1 MRRIEVR
8 WGRRSRRGNASTLLA
23 GGLGLAVV
31 VGALWVFRNAA
42 PQTAPAAAP
51 PTVAVESTPVD
62 PVTDAVTIAAVAPTP
77 PSAAPA
83 VAPQLTLSEQV
94 QSHLRA
100 GEFGSAF
107 DLALTAATPAEQATL
122 LRQVAQAQVE
132 SGEFAA
138 AKRTLAKLP
147 LGFGDDAAVREAG
160 LQASLAGGSG
170 ADFTQLIDL
179 IITQTGNED
188 YGPWVTTH
196 GSGSEDP
203 SPYDSG
209 VRVDAKGVL
218 ALAAKTDR
226 DGRLASVT
234 QRARDA
240 ALNDDMSQPAEMR
253 MVSLTR
259 LERAIADRLD
269 AGKPVVESMR
279 QLAGLS
285 EIQYVFVHPE
295 QHEIVVAGPAEGWRY
310 NEQGRAV
317 AASSGRPTLQL
328 DDLVTVLRTFSRDGM
343 NIFGCSIDPKPENLQ
358 ALKDFVA
365 ASQARGPLANGQAG
379 RWAQQLQ
386 DKLGMQTVSVYGV
399 PAESRVARV
408 IVEADYRMK
417 LIGIGKLDA
426 GSQIPDYFSLLA
438 SHPEQTSGR
447 IDGLRWW
454 LTLQCQEV
462 LSSADRDA
470 YELRGSAVKCLSEN
484 EFLNS
489 QGERVHT
496 GDAEPTNR
504 QFAANFTEHYAD
516 LAQREPIF
524 ADMDGVFNLALVAAL
539 IQHDGLDRQA
549 GWDRGVFR
557 SGGQYVTARYP
568 AAKEV
573 ETVANHRVFKG
584 SEVVVQVAGGVKGD
598 LLSQLEN
605 SEARKVSPR
614 LDGVAEKS
622 QSADLPANR
631 WWWDAK

>member
-1 MRRIEVR
+1 MRRIETR
-8 WGRRSRRGNASTLLA
+8 WGQARRRGNTSTLLA
-23 GGLGLAVV
+23 GGLGLTVV
-31 VGALWVFRNAA
+31 VGAFWLFRQTTA
-42 PQTAPAAAP
+42 PTVPAAAP
-51 PTVAVESTPVD
+51 PVVAVPAA
-62 PVTDAVTIAAVAPTP
+62 PAAAVAKPVAVLAATP
-77 PSAAPA
+77 ATPAPEQSP
-83 VAPQLTLSEQV
+83 VQLTLGQQV
-94 QSHLRA
+94 AAHLQA
-100 GEFGSAF
+100 GEFGLAF
-107 DLALTAATPAEQATL
+107 DLASSTNNPAEQASL
-122 LRQVAQAQVE
+122 LRQVARAQADA
-132 SGEFAA
+132 GDAAA

-147 LGFGDDAAVREAG
+147 LGFDDEPGNASE
-160 LQASLAGGSG
+160 LQITLGGGMS
-170 ADFTQLIDL
+170 ADPTELINL
-179 IITQTGNED
+179 IVTQTGSEAD
-188 YGPWVTTH
+188 GPWVTTH

-203 SPYDSG
+203 AFFSSG

-218 ALAAKTDR
+218 ALAANSDR
-226 DGRLASVT
+226 DGRLASVSL
-234 QRARDA
+234 RARDA
-240 ALNDDMSQPAEMR
+240 ALNDDMSRPAEMR

-259 LERAIADRLD
+259 LERAIADRLA

-279 QLAGLS
+279 QLAGLA
-285 EIQYVFVHPE
+285 EVRYVFLYPE
-295 QHEIVVAGPAEGWRY
+295 QHEIVLAGPAEGWRY

-317 AASSGRPTLQL
+317 GANTGRPTLQL
-328 DDLVTVLRTFSRDGM
+328 DDLVTVMRTFSRDGM

-358 ALKDFVA
+358 ALKDFVN

-379 RWAQQLQ
+379 RWAKQLQ
-386 DKLGMQTVSVYGV
+386 DKLGMQTVSVFGV
-399 PAESRVARV
+399 PADSRVARV

-426 GSQIPDYFSLLA
+426 GSQIPDYFALL
-438 SHPEQTSGR
+438 SRHPEQASGR

-462 LSSADRDA
+462 LNSADRDA
-470 YELRGSAVKCLSEN
+470 YELRGTAVKCLSEN
-484 EFLNS
+484 EFLNN

-504 QFAANFTEHYAD
+504 LFASNFTEHYAD

-549 GWDRGVFR
+549 GWDRGTFR
-557 SGGQYVTARYP
+557 IGGQYLTARYP

-598 LLSQLEN
+598 MVSLLEN
-605 SEARKVSPR
+605 ADARQVSPR
-614 LDGVAEKS
+614 LDGVAEKG
-622 QSADLPANR
+622 QPVDLPANR